1 LCLCR
6 TCQKLDGWPYSCNQ
20 IIPKADLNITKEAPS
35 VYACTGASEKP
46 VQCFYCGDYTSHT
59 YHHQAAMPDKVIVRT
74 LLLDQGKDL
83 PVGGEI
89 FAEGR
94 L

>member
-1 LCLCR
+1 M
-6 TCQKLDGWPYSCNQ
+6 
-20 IIPKADLNITKEAPS
+20 
-35 VYACTGASEKP
+35 
-46 VQCFYCGDYTSHT
+46 QCFYCGDYTSHI
-59 YHHQAAMPDKVIVRT
+59 YHHEAAMLDKVIVRT